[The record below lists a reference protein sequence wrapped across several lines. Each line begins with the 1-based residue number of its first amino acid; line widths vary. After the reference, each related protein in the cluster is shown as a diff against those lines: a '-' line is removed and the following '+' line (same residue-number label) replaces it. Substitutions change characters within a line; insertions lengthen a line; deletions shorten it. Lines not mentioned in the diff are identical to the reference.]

1 MTTSKKPGLS
11 KKLLYGSGDFGLN
24 VMFTLF
30 SSYVLYFYTDVVG
43 MNAAIIGSV
52 ILASKIF
59 DGVSDL
65 FAGHWVDT
73 HRGKR
78 GHCIP
83 ALMKWSIPLV
93 ITSVLVFLV
102 PDTSIAVRVLFVFVT
117 YNLFNTVTYTVVG
130 LAHTTLP
137 SYVTDDPVS
146 RSQMMIYKMLFAAIT
161 QTIMANIILPMVS
174 FFGGE
179 KTQMAWVKTSLLL
192 GAIGLIPLFL
202 NAFLL
207 KETVENETQP
217 ENILQGIKAA
227 FKNKYWLMTVGIQLG
242 CSIQM
247 MFNLSIS
254 VYYLSNVVGNMGLMG
269 LFVAFCNLPGIVIM
283 IGLPLVIQKFSK
295 RNLCILGV
303 SLCLIGQIVFCF
315 APADNIPVLMGTA
328 LIRGIGFSF
337 TMGLIN
343 AMTADTIEYGEW
355 KNGVRVQGVLFS
367 AKGICD
373 KLGQGLLTSAFGF
386 FLTKIGYDGLAEVQ
400 TATAV
405 SGIDMFFKYVPIAVF
420 VMQMLML
427 AAYRLDREFPVIT
440 KELEDR
446 RAAQVNK

>member
-1 MTTSKKPGLS
+1 MTTSKKPGLLE
-11 KKLLYGSGDFGLN
+11 KLLYGSGDFGLN

-83 ALMKWSIPLV
+83 ILMKWSIPLV

-161 QTIMANIILPMVS
+161 QTIMANIILPMVN

-192 GAIGLIPLFL
+192 GVIGLIPLFL

-269 LFVAFCNLPGIVIM
+269 LFIAFCNLPGIVIM
-283 IGLPLVIQKFSK
+283 IGLPMVIQKFSK

-303 SLCLIGQIVFCF
+303 SLCLIGQVVFCF

-446 RAAQVNK
+446 RAAQANK